1 MRDGL
6 RVSEIL
12 ALEWQDINF
21 ELLTLRVTRKVVNG
35 RVNRLKTEYSE
46 DDLPLDPDFATHLL
60 HWERQCPPSLFA
72 NPATF
77 LPYYASEIQKDYL
90 KPAGRRIG
98 LETNGQSIN
107 LGWHTF
113 RHTYRS
119 LLDATGA
126 PIGVQQKLMRHAQVS
141 TTMDVYGNAL
151 MDSKREANSRVVSL
165 LLRSPKE
172 PQPLRQ

>member
-1 MRDGL
+1 MP
-6 RVSEIL
+6 
-12 ALEWQDINF
+12 A
-21 ELLTLRVTRKVVNG
+21 LTLGVGFCESCDFPAVLRQRDPEGLSETRWPE
-35 RVNRLKTEYSE
+35 NRPGGEWS
-46 DDLPLDPDFATHLL
+46 A
-60 HWERQCPPSLFA
+60 RQ
-72 NPATF
+72 
-77 LPYYASEIQKDYL
+77 
-90 KPAGRRIG
+90 
-98 LETNGQSIN
+98 

-165 LLRSPKE
+165 LLRSPKV
-172 PQPLRQ
+172 PQQLRQ